1 VIELEDIKQ
10 FEKDLTFVRNFLE
23 KLPREVASLS
33 KVISCK
39 DREQEDLLHHIEFV
53 KLPANQGY
61 TAYRRLHIIRN
72 ERRQAKNLYEV
83 VKLANDLTKDKL
95 SVSSL
100 STALGEVRKIINNSS
115 NKKYKPRELNDL
127 NYGNNNTYTYTN
139 T

>member
-83 VKLANDLTKDKL
+83 VILANDLTKDKL
-95 SVSSL
+95 SVSTL
-100 STALGEVRKIINNSS
+100 STALGEIRKIINNSS
-115 NKKYKPRELNDL
+115 NKKYRPRELSDL
-127 NYGNNNTYTYTN
+127 NYGNNNTY
-139 T
+139 

>member
-1 VIELEDIKQ
+1 MIELEDIKQ

-95 SVSSL
+95 SVSTL
-100 STALGEVRKIINNSS
+100 STALGEVRKIINTTAQIKSISLEN
-115 NKKYKPRELNDL
+115 
-127 NYGNNNTYTYTN
+127 
-139 T
+139 